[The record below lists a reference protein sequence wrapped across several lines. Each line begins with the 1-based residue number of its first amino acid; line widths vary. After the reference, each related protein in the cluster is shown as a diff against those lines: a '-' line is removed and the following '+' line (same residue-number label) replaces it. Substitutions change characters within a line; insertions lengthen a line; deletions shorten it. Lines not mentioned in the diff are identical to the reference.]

1 MPVLSRPPQGKRPAN
16 RRALIV
22 EAATELFADRGYE
35 NVTMGD
41 IAEAVTVGPS
51 SLYRHFP
58 SKDELLVAAIAEVAA
73 DVVRLAEST
82 ESVRSMLLDLSTYA
96 VEHRLA
102 GVLWQRESRH
112 LKTEM
117 RAPLREHVRSIRDHV
132 AAAMIRER
140 PGLTLAQGRV
150 LSVAALGVVFSPSF
164 HHVATDRPGFE
175 ELLADLADRVVAV
188 DVPVAPPAVIPP
200 TRLNHAS
207 RREEVLA
214 AARRLFAERT
224 YASVGMEEIAKAA
237 DMATSSVYH
246 HFSGK
251 AEILWTA
258 LQRGTGYLQLT
269 LDQVLATARDER
281 SALGKLVG
289 IYAQFAVR
297 HSELVDALITEVRSL
312 RPDETAAAT
321 TTQREYVAEWAHLY
335 MQHRPEVDIPTA
347 TVTVQATLM
356 VINDLA
362 RTSAFRKRPDSGEI
376 AASLAR
382 AVLRLP

>member
-1 MPVLSRPPQGKRPAN
+1 MPVLSRPSQGKRPAN

-35 NVTMGD
+35 NVAMGD
-41 IAEAVTVGPS
+41 IAEAVAVRPS

-58 SKDELLVAAIAEVAA
+58 SKVELLAAAIAEVAA
-73 DVVRLAEST
+73 DLVRLAGGSD
-82 ESVRSMLLDLSTYA
+82 SVPSVLLDLATYA

-112 LKTEM
+112 LRAEM
-117 RAPLREHVRSIRDHV
+117 RAPLREHIRSLRDRV
-132 AAAMIRER
+132 AAAVIRER
-140 PGLTLAQGRV
+140 PGLAIAQARV
-150 LSVAALGVVFSPSF
+150 LSVAALGVIFSPSF

-175 ELLADLADRVVAV
+175 ELLADLADRVVSV
-188 DVPVAPPAVIPP
+188 DVPVAPPAVTQP
-200 TRLNHAS
+200 TRLKRAS

-214 AARRLFAERT
+214 AAMRLFAERT
-224 YASVGMEEIAKAA
+224 YASVSMEEIANAA

-281 SALGKLVG
+281 IALGQLVG

-312 RPDETAAAT
+312 RPDETAASTAA
-321 TTQREYVAEWAHLY
+321 QREYVAEWAHLY
-335 MQHRPEVDIPTA
+335 RQERPEIDLPTA
-347 TVTVQATLM
+347 MVTVQAALM

-362 RTSAFRKRPDSGEI
+362 RTSAFRRRPD
-376 AASLAR
+376 AAEMAAALAR
-382 AVLRLP
+382 AVLSL